1 MEGRIGTQ
9 FIDKSNRSIGCN
21 TTCDCYLSRDILLYW
36 VLSFVSDNNSK
47 FVVSVELL
55 DIRLVLKFVNIGTL
69 QTIHEENG
77 HFNPI
82 LKVIFEQRFEMNV
95 SARFLAEHGFT
106 LNL

>member
-1 MEGRIGTQ
+1 M
-9 FIDKSNRSIGCN
+9 
-21 TTCDCYLSRDILLYW
+21 
-36 VLSFVSDNNSK
+36 
-47 FVVSVELL
+47 
-55 DIRLVLKFVNIGTL
+55 LKFVNIGTL

>member
-1 MEGRIGTQ
+1 MLDR
-9 FIDKSNRSIGCN
+9 
-21 TTCDCYLSRDILLYW
+21 
-36 VLSFVSDNNSK
+36 VLPFVSDNNSK
-47 FVVSVELL
+47 LMVSVELL
-55 DIRLVLKFVNIGTL
+55 DIQLVLKSVNIGTL

-82 LKVIFEQRFEMNV
+82 LKVMFGQRFEMNV

>member
-9 FIDKSNRSIGCN
+9 FIGKSNRSIGCN
-21 TTCDCYLSRDILLYW
+21 TTCDCYLSGDILLYW

-47 FVVSVELL
+47 LVVSVELL

-77 HFNPI
+77 HFNTI

>member
-21 TTCDCYLSRDILLYW
+21 TTCDCYLSGDILLYW

-47 FVVSVELL
+47 LVVSVELL
-55 DIRLVLKFVNIGTL
+55 DIQLVLKFVNIGTL